1 MTKGTEPRSVRFH
14 AISYLSPCHFCF
26 RRGVLFQRH
35 RQVFPELLYHLVFR
49 IEAYFQNWKRK
60 TESKERWQVFIS
72 PLIFCKPA
80 LKIFQPLK
88 MLKRIAFLRQLRTL
102 RPSSHPLILA
112 WAIVFYPHMDSWD
125 ATSFEIVPHRR
136 TFESPNRSVTKS
148 TLWRSSGLLNQTDT
162 RAITSMRI
170 LERPEYVSLSA
181 SWEP

>member
-1 MTKGTEPRSVRFH
+1 MQSRTLVHVTFASEEVFFSNDTVKFSPSFFITLSLGSRRTSRTE
-14 AISYLSPCHFCF
+14 
-26 RRGVLFQRH
+26 
-35 RQVFPELLYHLVFR
+35 
-49 IEAYFQNWKRK
+49 
-60 TESKERWQVFIS
+60 KERPKVRRDDKCLS
-72 PLIFCKPA
+72 VCCRLIFCKPA

-125 ATSFEIVPHRR
+125 ATSFEIAPHRR